1 MPHVLHAGKNIV
13 HRRTPPA
20 VGVFKLAVSTVAHV
34 FCSKVGRRTKHLFLG
49 QNIRDLIHAL
59 AVNDHAEDVAH
70 NGGSF
75 LVDNPAL
82 LVLRVFQIPVDGMIS
97 VCILCARAY
106 YVLFEWEQYKDNLL
120 SVFQINKGELAIY
133 GCILGG
139 VAVVLIYCKVKELSF
154 WSFADTL
161 IPSLVLGQAIGR
173 WGNFVNQEAYGN
185 LITNP
190 DLQFFPYGVYIEE
203 LGQWHQATFFYESAL
218 NTLLLIVMLIS
229 YPHFRK
235 KGYLLPF
242 YMIGYGVIRCFVE
255 GLRTDSLYL
264 MPGVRVSQVLSG
276 CLILLG
282 VLLVDIIRR
291 RKDIQA

>member
-1 MPHVLHAGKNIV
+1 MVRYHHHIWHDPRIYA
-13 HRRTPPA
+13 
-20 VGVFKLAVSTVAHV
+20 STSPV
-34 FCSKVGRRTKHLFLG
+34 
-49 QNIRDLIHAL
+49 QN
-59 AVNDHAEDVAH
+59 
-70 NGGSF
+70 
-75 LVDNPAL
+75 
-82 LVLRVFQIPVDGMIS
+82 
-97 VCILCARAY
+97 
-106 YVLFEWEQYKDNLL
+106 
-120 SVFQINKGELAIY
+120 
-133 GCILGG
+133 
-139 VAVVLIYCKVKELSF
+139 F
-154 WSFADTL
+154 WSLADTL

-276 CLILLG
+276 CLVLLG
-282 VLLVDIIRR
+282 VLLVGIIRR
-291 RKDIQA
+291 RQDIQA

>member
-1 MPHVLHAGKNIV
+1 MSFENYFPLWN
-13 HRRTPPA
+13 
-20 VGVFKLAVSTVAHV
+20 
-34 FCSKVGRRTKHLFLG
+34 
-49 QNIRDLIHAL
+49 DLNTAQKKI
-59 AVNDHAEDVAH
+59 
-70 NGGSF
+70 
-75 LVDNPAL
+75 
-82 LVLRVFQIPVDGMIS
+82 
-97 VCILCARAY
+97 
-106 YVLFEWEQYKDNLL
+106 
-120 SVFQINKGELAIY
+120 
-133 GCILGG
+133 
-139 VAVVLIYCKVKELSF
+139 
-154 WSFADTL
+154 DTL

-190 DLQFFPYGVYIEE
+190 DL
-203 LGQWHQATFFYESAL
+203 LSA
-218 NTLLLIVMLIS
+218 
-229 YPHFRK
+229 FQK

-282 VLLVDIIRR
+282 VLLVGIIRR

>member
-1 MPHVLHAGKNIV
+1 MFIKEITIMSFENYFPLWN
-13 HRRTPPA
+13 
-20 VGVFKLAVSTVAHV
+20 
-34 FCSKVGRRTKHLFLG
+34 
-49 QNIRDLIHAL
+49 DLNTAQKKI
-59 AVNDHAEDVAH
+59 
-70 NGGSF
+70 
-75 LVDNPAL
+75 
-82 LVLRVFQIPVDGMIS
+82 
-97 VCILCARAY
+97 
-106 YVLFEWEQYKDNLL
+106 
-120 SVFQINKGELAIY
+120 
-133 GCILGG
+133 
-139 VAVVLIYCKVKELSF
+139 
-154 WSFADTL
+154 DTL

-190 DLQFFPYGVYIEE
+190 DL
-203 LGQWHQATFFYESAL
+203 LSA
-218 NTLLLIVMLIS
+218 
-229 YPHFRK
+229 FQK

-282 VLLVDIIRR
+282 VLLVGIIRR